1 MKTAHTSNSIELT
14 MLANKARYNL
24 DMFASILLL
33 SPFPTKNFQTIEFIR

>member
-33 SPFPTKNFQTIEFIR
+33 SPFPSNEEPLNLHAD